1 MWKKIFAGILFVAAC
16 FASMYVLLGYYE
28 NKMYVGI
35 AAGVLLVTA
44 FIFLDTV
51 FLDKVKKLVP
61 KEEENEKFDGTAGEF
76 QKRVL
81 NHVKEMETT
90 QKELL
95 EVLKKQNTL
104 LQDQISNLEHEIYLL
119 SEKQVNQA
127 KSIIKFNKENA
138 RQMAISERE
147 TLEYVMTELKD
158 AIEKTGV
165 RQVEKVL
172 AEEVMELPEDVD
184 LSELLNMEEVA
195 VEQEEP
201 FELPVEETVE
211 AVPEIP
217 DIPQELFEE
226 VLETEDVTE
235 EASQEEIP
243 DLEALMAETLLAEE
257 PMQEEPI
264 PEEPKAEEPANP
276 LAGLSADPN
285 AMMTPEDIAKLLE
298 AMGQ

>member
-35 AAGVLLVTA
+35 VAGVLLVTA

-61 KEEENEKFDGTAGEF
+61 KEEENEKFDNTAGEF

-184 LSELLNMEEVA
+184 LSALLNMEEVA

-257 PMQEEPI
+257 PVQEEPI

>member
-1 MWKKIFAGILFVAAC
+1 
-16 FASMYVLLGYYE
+16 
-28 NKMYVGI
+28 
-35 AAGVLLVTA
+35 
-44 FIFLDTV
+44 
-51 FLDKVKKLVP
+51 LDKVKKLVP

>member
-35 AAGVLLVTA
+35 VAGVLLVTA

-61 KEEENEKFDGTAGEF
+61 KEEENEKFDGTVGEF

-184 LSELLNMEEVA
+184 LSALLNMEEVA

-257 PMQEEPI
+257 PVQEEPI